1 MPAAGLGRSDSVMIA
16 LGIVL
21 AALVGLSL
29 GLLGS
34 GGSILTVPIF
44 VYILNFEAK
53 EAIAMSLAVVGI
65 TSLFGAI
72 GHWRIGNVNLRV
84 ALTFGS
90 VAMVGTFLGAR
101 LSTYVSGAIQLTLFA
116 IVMLSAAYFML
127 RSRMVSAER
136 DAASRHVA
144 DAHMPFAHIVIEGLA
159 VGIITGL
166 VGVGGGFLVVP
177 ALVLLGGLP
186 MNQAVGTSLLVI
198 AMKST
203 TGFVGYLDQVSIEW
217 GMMAVF
223 SGVAV
228 AGILAGS
235 YLMRFVPQ
243 EVLKHSFAMFLI
255 FMGVFILF
263 QNRAVLVLG

>member
-1 MPAAGLGRSDSVMIA
+1 MRLGANV
-16 LGIVL
+16 IVL
-21 AALVGLSL
+21 GVVLAILVGLSL

-44 VYILNFEAK
+44 VYVLHYDAK

-72 GHWRIGNVNLRV
+72 GHWRIGNVQLRV
-84 ALTFGS
+84 ALTFGG
-90 VAMVGTFLGAR
+90 VAMVGTFVGAR
-101 LSTYVSGAIQLTLFA
+101 LSTYVSGALQLTLFA
-116 IVMLSAAYFML
+116 VVMLTAAYFML
-127 RSRMVSAER
+127 RSRNVSAALDETGGHES
-136 DAASRHVA
+136 AARL
-144 DAHMPFAHIVIEGLA
+144 PLAHIVIEGLV

-177 ALVLLGGLP
+177 ALVLLGKLP

-198 AMKST
+198 AMKSAS
-203 TGFVGYLDQVSIEW
+203 GFAGYLDQVSIAW
-217 GMMAVF
+217 GTLAVF

-243 EVLKHSFAMFLI
+243 DMLKRSFGILLVL
-255 FMGVFILF
+255 MGVFILF
-263 QNRAVLVLG
+263 QNREVLTLG

>member
-1 MPAAGLGRSDSVMIA
+1 MILLGV
-16 LGIVL
+16 VL

-72 GHWRIGNVNLRV
+72 GHWRIGNVQMRV
-84 ALTFGS
+84 ALIFGS

-116 IVMLSAAYFML
+116 VVMLVAAYFML
-127 RSRMVSAER
+127 RSRKVSAARDER
-136 DAASRHVA
+136 VEHGAAA
-144 DAHMPFAHIVIEGLA
+144 QLPLAHIVIEGLV

-198 AMKST
+198 AMKSAS
-203 TGFVGYLDQVSIEW
+203 GFAGYLDQVSIAW
-217 GMMAVF
+217 GTLAIF

-243 EVLKHSFAMFLI
+243 EVLKRSFAMFLI
-255 FMGVFILF
+255 LMGVFILF
-263 QNRAVLVLG
+263 QNREVLMLG

>member
-1 MPAAGLGRSDSVMIA
+1 MIA

-29 GLLGS
+29 GLMGS

-72 GHWRIGNVNLRV
+72 GHWRIGNVQMRV
-84 ALTFGS
+84 ALIFGT

-101 LSTYVSGAIQLTLFA
+101 LSAYVSGAIQLTLFA
-116 IVMLSAAYFML
+116 VVMLAAAYFML
-127 RSRMVSAER
+127 RSRTVSAAR
-136 DAASRHVA
+136 DVTGGHGSAAEL
-144 DAHMPFAHIVIEGLA
+144 PLAHIVIEGLV

-198 AMKST
+198 AMKSAS
-203 TGFVGYLDQVSIEW
+203 GFAGYLDQVSIAW
-217 GMMAVF
+217 GTLAVF

-228 AGILAGS
+228 GGILAGS

-243 EVLKHSFAMFLI
+243 EVLKRSFAMFLI
-255 FMGVFILF
+255 FMGVFILV
-263 QNRAVLVLG
+263 QNREVLMLG

>member
-1 MPAAGLGRSDSVMIA
+1 MIVI
-16 LGIVL
+16 GIVL

-44 VYILNFEAK
+44 VYVLNFDAK

-72 GHWRIGNVNLRV
+72 GHWRIGNVHLRV
-84 ALTFGS
+84 ALIFGA

-101 LSTYVSGAIQLTLFA
+101 LSAYVSGTVQLLLFA
-116 IVMLSAAYFML
+116 IVMLVAAYFML
-127 RSRMVSAER
+127 RSRAVSR
-136 DAASRHVA
+136 DATGR
-144 DAHMPFAHIVIEGLA
+144 DERPPNLPLAHIIVEGLV

-177 ALVLLGGLP
+177 ALVLLGKLP

-198 AMKST
+198 AMKSAS
-203 TGFVGYLDQVSIEW
+203 GFAGYLDQVSIAW
-217 GMMAVF
+217 GTLVVF
-223 SGVAV
+223 TGVAV
-228 AGILAGS
+228 TGILLGS

-243 EVLKHSFAMFLI
+243 EVLRRSFAMFLI
-255 FMGVFILF
+255 FMGAFILY
-263 QNRAVLVLG
+263 QNRDVLILG